1 MSADP
6 RRRCLRLHEWPASH
20 RRIWEEFLAS
30 RGRRSRRPCKA
41 RHWALASIT
50 KAEEGWGRFLG
61 FLLWH
66 GLPDPDLPPA
76 ALVTGENVGRFFDEL
91 RALGNADHTVLGR
104 LQEIEMA
111 LQILGPGG
119 DHAWIRCPGGTPV
132 RDLLPMRVRDKPA
145 HHSAVMFQWGL
156 DLMEGSSR
164 RSPRRRQVQL
174 RDGLL
179 IAILAARG
187 YRLRTVTAFRLGQHL
202 RRDDRHWEVWLRP
215 EDTKT
220 RYAENC
226 PLPAVLTPWIDR
238 YVAQERLELLVGR
251 ASEAFWINWGGEPL
265 GARGLEKRIRWLS
278 EKRFGKDGVFGP
290 HSFRHGLM
298 TSAVMDA
305 PDDPHLGPTIL
316 SITLRTGR
324 GHYDRSKRQVAAR
337 RFHDALAL
345 ERARTAPML
354 RKPSGDGDKAG
365 HDPKSRA
372 HERPMEKERS
382 GSGTSG

>member
-6 RRRCLRLHEWPASH
+6 RRRCLRLQEWPASH

-30 RGRRSRRPCKA
+30 RGRRPRRPCKA
-41 RHWALASIT
+41 RHWAEATLT

-76 ALVTGENVGRFFDEL
+76 ALATEENIGRLFDEL
-91 RALGNADHTVLGR
+91 RALGNADHTVVGR
-104 LQEIEMA
+104 LQEIGMA
-111 LQILGPGG
+111 LKILDPGG
-119 DHAWIRCPGGTPV
+119 DYAWIRCPGGTPV
-132 RDLLPMRVRDKPA
+132 RDLLPMRVRDKPV
-145 HHSAVMFQWGL
+145 HHSAVLFRWGL
-156 DLMEGSSR
+156 DLMDGALR
-164 RSPRRRQVQL
+164 RPPRRRQVQL

-179 IAILAARG
+179 IAILAARA
-187 YRLRTVTAFRLGQHL
+187 YRLRTVTAFRLGRHL

-220 RYAENC
+220 RYSENC

-238 YVAQERLELLVGR
+238 YVARERLELLDGR
-251 ASEAFWINWGGEPL
+251 ASEAFWINWGGKPL
-265 GARGLEKRIRWLS
+265 ADIGLAKRIRWLS

-290 HSFRHGLM
+290 HSFRHGGM
-298 TSAVMDA
+298 TSAVMDD

-337 RFHDALAL
+337 RFHDALAR
-345 ERARTAPML
+345 ERASTAAVLRTSP
-354 RKPSGDGDKAG
+354 GDGDKAG
-365 HDPKSRA
+365 REPKRRT
-372 HERPMEKERS
+372 HRRPMEKKRS
-382 GSGTSG
+382 GPEASG

>member
-6 RRRCLRLHEWPASH
+6 RRRCLRLREWPVSH

-30 RGRRSRRPCKA
+30 RGRRSRQPCKA
-41 RHWALASIT
+41 RHWAEASIT

-66 GLPDPDLPPA
+66 GLLDPDLPPA
-76 ALVTGENVGRFFDEL
+76 ALATGENVGRFFDEL
-91 RALGNADHTVLGR
+91 RALGNADYTVLGR

-111 LQILGPGG
+111 LKILDPGK
-119 DHAWIRCPGGTPV
+119 DYAWIRRPGGTPV
-132 RDLLPMRVRDKPA
+132 RDLLPMHVRDRQVP
-145 HHSAVMFQWGL
+145 HSAVLFRWGL
-156 DLMEGSSR
+156 DLMQEALQR
-164 RSPRRRQVQL
+164 PQRRRQVQL

-179 IAILAARG
+179 IAILAARA

-202 RRDDRHWEVWLRP
+202 RRNDRHWEVWLQP

-226 PLPAVLTPWIDR
+226 PLPAILTPWIDR
-238 YVAQERLELLVGR
+238 YLAQERLELLGGR
-251 ASEAFWINWGGEPL
+251 ASDAFWINWGGEPL

-278 EKRFGKDGVFGP
+278 EKHFGKDGVFGP
-290 HSFRHGLM
+290 HSIRHGLM
-298 TSAVMDA
+298 TSAVMDD

-324 GHYDRSKRQVAAR
+324 GHYDRSGRQIAAR
-337 RFHDALAL
+337 RFHDVLAR
-345 ERARTAPML
+345 ERARTAPMSQKL
-354 RKPSGDGDKAG
+354 RSDGDREAA
-365 HDPKSRA
+365 S
-372 HERPMEKERS
+372 
-382 GSGTSG
+382 

>member
-6 RRRCLRLHEWPASH
+6 RRRCLRLREWPASH

-41 RHWALASIT
+41 RHWAEASIN
-50 KAEEGWGRFLG
+50 KAEKGWGRLLG

-66 GLPDPDLPPA
+66 RLLDPDLPPV
-76 ALVTGENVGRFFDEL
+76 ALVTEENVGRLFDEL

-111 LQILGPGG
+111 LKILDPGG
-119 DHAWIRCPGGTPV
+119 DYAWIRRPGGTPV
-132 RDLLPMRVRDKPA
+132 RDLLPMRVRDKPV
-145 HHSAVMFQWGL
+145 HHSAVLFQWGL
-156 DLMEGSSR
+156 DLMREALP

-179 IAILAARG
+179 IAILAARA

-202 RRDDRHWEVWLRP
+202 RRNDRHWEVWLRP

-238 YVAQERLELLVGR
+238 YVARERLELLGGH
-251 ASEAFWINWGGEPL
+251 ASEAFWINWDGEPL
-265 GARGLEKRIRWLS
+265 ADIGLAKRIRWLS

-290 HSFRHGLM
+290 HSFRHGGM
-298 TSAVMDA
+298 TSAVMDE

-316 SITLRTGR
+316 SITLGVGR
-324 GHYDRSKRQVAAR
+324 KSYDRSKRQVVAR

-354 RKPSGDGDKAG
+354 RKPSGDGDKTG
-365 HDPKSRA
+365 HEPKSRA